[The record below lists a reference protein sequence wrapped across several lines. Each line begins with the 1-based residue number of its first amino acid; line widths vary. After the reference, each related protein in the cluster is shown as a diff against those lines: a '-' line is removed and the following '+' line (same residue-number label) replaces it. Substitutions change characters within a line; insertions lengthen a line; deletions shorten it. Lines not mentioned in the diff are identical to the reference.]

1 MILLYFA
8 TFSPLDIF
16 FRKGSKM
23 YDIIGFW
30 LNFWL
35 NPLRVSPLVG
45 GRWVFHFSFFIFQI
59 YVTCLIGGRSPWF
72 ADENVDPELE
82 LPGERQL
89 ERPPPWRMV
98 RAPRV
103 GSVCR
108 TREEERAVEV
118 PRIEGS
124 SEPPSCRGLGKHFDA
139 DIAHGKTSLPVW
151 PSAL

>member
-1 MILLYFA
+1 MKV
-8 TFSPLDIF
+8 
-16 FRKGSKM
+16 FRCSE
-23 YDIIGFW
+23 
-30 LNFWL
+30 LCQ
-35 NPLRVSPLVG
+35 
-45 GRWVFHFSFFIFQI
+45 GRDS
-59 YVTCLIGGRSPWF
+59 LSSSRGGRSPW
-72 ADENVDPELE
+72 
-82 LPGERQL
+82 
-89 ERPPPWRMV
+89 V

-108 TREEERAVEV
+108 TREAERAVEV